1 MVVKQKVMEGEDNNM
16 GEEDKLE
23 EELKQPKLMEGR
35 LLEFKGAVHDLNFV
49 QTYRS

>member
-1 MVVKQKVMEGEDNNM
+1 MVVKRKVMEVDDDNM

-35 LLEFKGAVHDLNFV
+35 LLEFEGAVHDLNFV